1 MYPEAFE
8 KWYERN
14 GLKQKQE
21 AYKEWLE
28 TEAPVNRPRT
38 KHKPKNK
45 KQKGKQKQQ
54 KPQYHE
60 YIRSLKWRKKSH
72 YWRKRTKA
80 CEVCGSENNLQCHH
94 KHYRTLGHEQR
105 RDIMVVCYTC
115 HCKLHDVQEFVDKMP
130 KSPIQANTEI
140 R

>member
-8 KWYERN
+8 KWYEQH

-28 TEAPVNRPRT
+28 TTAPKMRPRNR
-38 KHKPKNK
+38 KKPKNK
-45 KQKGKQKQQ
+45 KQKGKKNKQKQQ
-54 KPQYHE
+54 RPKYHE
-60 YIRSLKWRKKSH
+60 YIRSIEWKKKSR
-72 YWRKRTKA
+72 YWRKQTKA
-80 CEVCGSENNLQCHH
+80 CEMCGTTENLQCHH

-115 HCKLHDVQEFVDKMP
+115 HCKLHDVEEFVDK
-130 KSPIQANTEI
+130 IQKPPT
-140 R
+140 